1 MESEESRMEQQD
13 ALQNI
18 PMEVSRERVESLWR
32 QVLNQKSSA
41 RSDLAEA
48 RASRAKAGN
57 GKTEDFQ

>member
-1 MESEESRMEQQD
+1 MESEESRMEQQH
-13 ALQNI
+13 ALHNI

-41 RSDLAEA
+41 RSEPGQG
-48 RASRAKAGN
+48 GN